1 MLLREKIRID
11 FGHNIPYIFSH
22 PDFTVGSG
30 ISPDRLFRVR
40 RLYCRYGIS
49 PFPKDIIFFKYAE
62 YRSTRRIFIV
72 CL

>member
-49 PFPKDIIFFKYAE
+49 PFPKDIIF
-62 YRSTRRIFIV
+62 
-72 CL
+72 